1 MSLVTSIMDKSTDA
15 RSNRG
20 FEQVSRSPRNQGKF
34 TSPNKEPLGKPIGVR
49 LPSSLEA
56 WINEE
61 AKKQGV
67 NKGNLI
73 RNLLAETKQYR
84 TEQSS

>member
-1 MSLVTSIMDKSTDA
+1 MNKSTDA
-15 RSNRG
+15 QSNRG
-20 FEQVSRSPRNQGKF
+20 FEQVSKSPRNKGQF
-34 TSPNKEPLGKPIGVR
+34 TSPNNEPLGKPIGVR
-49 LPSSLEA
+49 LPPGLEA

-73 RNLLAETKQYR
+73 RTLLAETKYYR
-84 TEQSS
+84 TQQSS